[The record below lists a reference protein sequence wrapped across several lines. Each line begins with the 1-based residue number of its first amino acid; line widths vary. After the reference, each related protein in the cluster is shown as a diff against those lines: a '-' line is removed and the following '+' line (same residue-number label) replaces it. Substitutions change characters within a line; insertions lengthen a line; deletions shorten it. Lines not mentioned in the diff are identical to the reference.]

1 MLINDFYDFNYLEI
15 NILNNTLD
23 NNTLD
28 SNIDNSNNIIDIN
41 WDENE
46 FNNTLIKFINEKRYK
61 PFEN

>member
-46 FNNTLIKFINEKRYK
+46 FLIIL
-61 PFEN
+61 